1 MKKSFMTRTLATGLS
16 LAMAF
21 SLTAA
26 TNVTTAAAAAK
37 PAMKASQMTVKEGK
51 SKTFLATAKTLKTY
65 KITKAKVKNASA
77 KQYISVKKNAKGT
90 GIVVTGKKG
99 ADTARKIVITFQNK
113 KTKKTTNLTTKVV
126 VKAVEKPE
134 EPTIAS
140 DIESAA
146 AVGAKTVKVVFN
158 GDLTTTS
165 GVAISVKK
173 GSTELTK
180 DSVAFNDSKT
190 ATVTLKNG
198 LTAGTYTAVAT
209 GVVSG
214 TSLSKDFSVESD
226 EYVAKIELTSD
237 KAPMEGTDSGTVS
250 SKDSSR
256 KKNQVASVGYVLKNQ
271 YDEVINGNV
280 NAITWTVSTGV
291 TVGNTDYTYKN
302 GVGSL
307 TIKTATTTSFVPG
320 NEVFINAVLTNGT
333 HVATMSG
340 KAQIVLPANFDK
352 ANIAGVY
359 NKTLKKMDTVSS
371 AKLAATKNPYVYQLL
386 FTAQDQY
393 GNDMDAD
400 TVAAKGATLFTA
412 LSNNPI
418 FIQTSSTFETVDV
431 DGKTYIAMTLTAG
444 NLADKG
450 GTATIQMISSST
462 GTKST
467 YDIVADAAGAVDKFT
482 LGSPAGYAVQDEK
495 LEIPFTAVDQYGN
508 EVTAYDSLNGK
519 IALNQSEGKSFKFEK
534 KTDGTA
540 KLVLD
545 LNGVAVPA
553 HQDKPVYMTS
563 VVTSNGNYSSSS
575 VSVKAIAVPKSIG
588 GIKASSKKSTTL
600 VYANGAEGSVEL
612 TYKDLDVLDQYGRVM
627 SNDKVEEWLKNT
639 TGGVTNVIVVKQAA
653 TVATSAVKVYQDAD
667 TTTDLA
673 KAKLTKDATS
683 KVKITA
689 QADGSEKVEFSLST
703 DDAATVVSGSEKS
716 ITFATSTQKEFTSYT
731 VDDLGTLY
739 YDTKNTSSATHT
751 VKPAVYG
758 VKADG
763 SKVKLLPA
771 YYDIT
776 TNAKT
781 DTAKAAVEVDAATGE
796 IKERDADVYT
806 DNDFKKA
813 DGSYQ
818 DVTVTATIQVKD
830 TANGA
835 YVETLTKDLKLSN
848 KAPAVATAKFTS
860 AVSDGKA
867 SLKVSAVNN
876 TTATNLNALLDTSE
890 VKDQYGVK
898 SNDAAKISISNVE
911 DADAGKTTKFAV
923 TTGTNNSTTV
933 AITGAD
939 VNDTFTVTYTWGSV
953 SVKVDVIVIAD

>member
-1 MKKSFMTRTLATGLS
+1 
-16 LAMAF
+16 
-21 SLTAA
+21 
-26 TNVTTAAAAAK
+26 
-37 PAMKASQMTVKEGK
+37 
-51 SKTFLATAKTLKTY
+51 
-65 KITKAKVKNASA
+65 
-77 KQYISVKKNAKGT
+77 
-90 GIVVTGKKG
+90 
-99 ADTARKIVITFQNK
+99 
-113 KTKKTTNLTTKVV
+113 
-126 VKAVEKPE
+126 
-134 EPTIAS
+134 
-140 DIESAA
+140 
-146 AVGAKTVKVVFN
+146 
-158 GDLTTTS
+158 
-165 GVAISVKK
+165 
-173 GSTELTK
+173 
-180 DSVAFNDSKT
+180 
-190 ATVTLKNG
+190 
-198 LTAGTYTAVAT
+198 
-209 GVVSG
+209 
-214 TSLSKDFSVESD
+214 
-226 EYVAKIELTSD
+226 
-237 KAPMEGTDSGTVS
+237 MEGTDGTAAS
-250 SKDSSR
+250 SKKDPTR
-256 KKNQVASVGYVLKNQ
+256 AQNQVATIGYVLKNQ
-271 YDEVINGNV
+271 YEEVINTNV

-291 TVGNTDYTYKN
+291 TVASNDYSYKN

-307 TIKTATTTSFVPG
+307 TIKTATTTSFIPG

-340 KAQIVLPANFDK
+340 KAQIVLPATFDK

-400 TVAAKGATLFTA
+400 TVAKNGATLFTA
-412 LSNNPI
+412 LSTNPI
-418 FIQTSSTFETVDV
+418 FIQTSTTFETVDV
-431 DGKTYIAMTLTAG
+431 DGKTYVAMNLTAG

-482 LGSPAGYAVQDEK
+482 LGSPAGYAVKDEK

-508 EVTAYDSLNGK
+508 EVTAYDALKDKVTLTKSAGQSLD
-519 IALNQSEGKSFKFEK
+519 FEK

-545 LNGVAVPA
+545 LHNVDVPA
-553 HQDKPVYMTS
+553 NQDLPVYMTS
-563 VVTSNGNYSSSS
+563 VVKSNGNYSSSS
-575 VSVKAIAVPKSIG
+575 VSVKATAVPKSIG

-600 VYANGAEGSVEL
+600 VYANSAEGSVEL

-627 SNDKVEEWLKNT
+627 SNDDVEKWLKDT
-639 TGGVTNVIVVKQAA
+639 TNGVTNVIVVKQASYA
-653 TVATSAVKVYQDAD
+653 AANDKSAVKVYQDAD
-667 TTTDLA
+667 TTDVA
-673 KAKLTKDATS
+673 KAKLTNGATS
-683 KVKITA
+683 KVTITA

-703 DDAATVVSGSEKS
+703 DDAATVVSGSEKN

-739 YDTKNTSSATHT
+739 YKTDAAQSTHT

-781 DTAKAAVEVDAATGE
+781 ATAKAAVEVDAATGE
-796 IKERDADVYT
+796 IKEKDFDVYT

-818 DVTVTATIQVKD
+818 DVTVTATIQIKD

-835 YVETLTKDLKLSN
+835 YVATLTKDLKLSN
-848 KAPAVATAKFTS
+848 KAPAVAVAKFTS
-860 AVSDGKA
+860 AVSEGKA
-867 SLKVSAVNN
+867 SVKVSKVA
-876 TTATNLNALLDTSE
+876 TAADLAALLDATE
-890 VKDQYGVK
+890 LKDQYGVVI
-898 SNDAAKISISNVE
+898 NVDPVISISNAE
-911 DADAGKTTKFAV
+911 DADKANVLTI
-923 TTGTNNSTTV
+923 TNNGTTTT
-933 AITGAD
+933 AIGNAA

-953 SVKVDVIVIAD
+953 SVKVDVIVIAG

>member
-1 MKKSFMTRTLATGLS
+1 MG
-16 LAMAF
+16 
-21 SLTAA
+21 
-26 TNVTTAAAAAK
+26 N
-37 PAMKASQMTVKEGK
+37 
-51 SKTFLATAKTLKTY
+51 
-65 KITKAKVKNASA
+65 
-77 KQYISVKKNAKGT
+77 
-90 GIVVTGKKG
+90 
-99 ADTARKIVITFQNK
+99 
-113 KTKKTTNLTTKVV
+113 TKVV

-134 EPTIAS
+134 VKQEVT
-140 DIESAA
+140 AA
-146 AVGAKTVKVVFN
+146 ATGAKKVTVTFAK
-158 GDLTTTS
+158 DLTTTS
-165 GVAISVKK
+165 GVAIAVKK
-173 GSTELTK
+173 GSTVLAQKSMTFS
-180 DSVAFNDSKT
+180 DAKT
-190 ATVTLKNG
+190 AVVELNQS
-198 LTAGTYTAVAT
+198 LTSGTYTAEVT
-209 GVVSG
+209 GLEEG
-214 TSLSKDFSVESD
+214 TMTADFSVESE
-226 EYVAKIELTSD
+226 EYVATIELKSD
-237 KAPMEGTDSGTVS
+237 KAPMEGTDSGTAS
-250 SKDSSR
+250 TIDGSR

-271 YDEVINGNV
+271 YDEVINTNV

-291 TVGNTDYTYKN
+291 TVANNDYSYKN
-302 GVGSL
+302 GAGSL
-307 TIKTATTTSFVPG
+307 TIKTATTTSFIPG

-340 KAQIVLPANFDK
+340 KVQIVLPANFDK

-371 AKLAATKNPYVYQLL
+371 AKLAAAKNPYVYQLL

-400 TVAAKGATLFTA
+400 TVAKNGATLFTA
-412 LSNNPI
+412 LSTNPI
-418 FIQTSSTFETVDV
+418 FIQTTTTFETVDV
-431 DGKTYIAMTLTAG
+431 DGKTYVAMNLTAG

-482 LGSPAGYAVQDEK
+482 LGSPAGYAVKGEK

-519 IALNQSEGKSFKFEK
+519 ITLTTSSNTAFGFEK

-545 LNGVAVPA
+545 LAGVSVPA
-553 HQDKPVYMTS
+553 NQDLPVYMTS
-563 VVTSNGNYSSSS
+563 VVKSNGNYSSSS
-575 VSVKAIAVPKSIG
+575 VSVKDTAVPKSIG

-600 VYANGAEGSVEL
+600 VFADGAPGNVEL

-627 SNDKVEEWLKNT
+627 SNDDVKKWLDT
-639 TGGVTNVIVVKQAA
+639 ATNVIVVKQASY
-653 TVATSAVKVYQDAD
+653 VAANDKSAVKVYED
-667 TTTDLA
+667 TTQTDVA
-673 KAKLTKDATS
+673 TAKLTNASTS
-683 KVKITA
+683 KVTITA

-703 DDAATVVSGSEKS
+703 DTAATVVSGSEKN

-739 YDTKNTSSATHT
+739 YDTKNPSSATHT

-781 DTAKAAVEVDAATGE
+781 AAAKAAVEVDAATGE
-796 IKERDADVYT
+796 IKEKDADVYT
-806 DNDFKKA
+806 DNDFKKV

-898 SNDAAKISISNVE
+898 CTDPATISISNVE
-911 DADAGKTTKFAV
+911 DADAAASTAFKV
-923 TTGTNNSTTV
+923 TTNNNTAV
-933 AITGAD
+933 VIEGAA

>member
-1 MKKSFMTRTLATGLS
+1 MTFSDAKTAVVELNQ
-16 LAMAF
+16 
-21 SLTAA
+21 SLT
-26 TNVTTAAAAAK
+26 
-37 PAMKASQMTVKEGK
+37 S
-51 SKTFLATAKTLKTY
+51 
-65 KITKAKVKNASA
+65 
-77 KQYISVKKNAKGT
+77 
-90 GIVVTGKKG
+90 
-99 ADTARKIVITFQNK
+99 
-113 KTKKTTNLTTKVV
+113 
-126 VKAVEKPE
+126 
-134 EPTIAS
+134 
-140 DIESAA
+140 
-146 AVGAKTVKVVFN
+146 
-158 GDLTTTS
+158 
-165 GVAISVKK
+165 
-173 GSTELTK
+173 
-180 DSVAFNDSKT
+180 
-190 ATVTLKNG
+190 
-198 LTAGTYTAVAT
+198 GTYTAEVT
-209 GVVSG
+209 GLEEG
-214 TSLSKDFSVESD
+214 TMTADFSVESE
-226 EYVAKIELTSD
+226 EYVATIELKSD
-237 KAPMEGTDSGTVS
+237 KAPMEGTDSGTAS
-250 SKDSSR
+250 TIDGSR

-271 YDEVINGNV
+271 YDEVINTNV

-291 TVGNTDYTYKN
+291 TVANNDYSYKN
-302 GVGSL
+302 GAGSL
-307 TIKTATTTSFVPG
+307 TIKTATTTSFIPG

-340 KAQIVLPANFDK
+340 KVQIVLPANFDK

-371 AKLAATKNPYVYQLL
+371 AKLAAAKNPYVYQLL

-400 TVAAKGATLFTA
+400 TVAKNGATLFTA
-412 LSNNPI
+412 LSTNPI
-418 FIQTSSTFETVDV
+418 FIQTSTTFETVDV
-431 DGKTYIAMTLTAG
+431 DGKTYVAMNLTAG

-482 LGSPAGYAVQDEK
+482 LGSPAGYAVKGEK

-508 EVTAYDSLNGK
+508 EVTAYDALNGK
-519 IALNQSEGKSFKFEK
+519 ITLTKSEGTSFGFEK

-545 LNGVAVPA
+545 LAGVAVPA
-553 HQDKPVYMTS
+553 NQDKPVYMTS

-575 VSVKAIAVPKSIG
+575 VSVKDTAVPKSIG

-600 VYANGAEGSVEL
+600 VYANSAEGSVEL

-627 SNDKVEEWLKNT
+627 SNDDVKKWLDT
-639 TGGVTNVIVVKQAA
+639 TTNVIVVKQAS
-653 TVATSAVKVYQDAD
+653 TEATSAVKVYQDAD
-667 TTTDLA
+667 TTDVA
-673 KAKLTKDATS
+673 KAKLTNGATS
-683 KVKITA
+683 KVTITA

-703 DDAATVVSGSEKS
+703 DDAATVVSGSEKN

-781 DTAKAAVEVDAATGE
+781 ATAKAAVEVDAATGE
-796 IKERDADVYT
+796 IKEKDFDVYT

-818 DVTVTATIQVKD
+818 DVTVTATIQIKD

-835 YVETLTKDLKLSN
+835 YVATLTKDLKLSN
-848 KAPAVATAKFTS
+848 KAPAVAVAKFTS

-867 SLKVSAVNN
+867 SLKKAAVNT
-876 TTATNLNALLDTSE
+876 TTADNLNALLDASE

-898 SNDAAKISISNVE
+898 STDKANISISNVE
-911 DADAGKTTKFAV
+911 DADAGKATKFAV
-923 TTGTNNSTTV
+923 TANTNNTATV
-933 AITGAD
+933 AITDAD

>member
-1 MKKSFMTRTLATGLS
+1 M
-16 LAMAF
+16 
-21 SLTAA
+21 
-26 TNVTTAAAAAK
+26 
-37 PAMKASQMTVKEGK
+37 
-51 SKTFLATAKTLKTY
+51 
-65 KITKAKVKNASA
+65 
-77 KQYISVKKNAKGT
+77 
-90 GIVVTGKKG
+90 
-99 ADTARKIVITFQNK
+99 RKIGQKAFWGSGLGN
-113 KTKKTTNLTTKVV
+113 TKVV

-134 EPTIAS
+134 VKQEVT
-140 DIESAA
+140 AA
-146 AVGAKTVKVVFN
+146 ATGAKKVTVTFAK
-158 GDLTTTS
+158 DLTTTS
-165 GVAISVKK
+165 GVAIAVKK
-173 GSTELTK
+173 GSTVLAQKSMTFS
-180 DSVAFNDSKT
+180 DAKT
-190 ATVTLKNG
+190 AVVELNQS
-198 LTAGTYTAVAT
+198 LTSGTYTAEVT
-209 GVVSG
+209 GLEEG
-214 TSLSKDFSVESD
+214 TMTADFSVESE
-226 EYVAKIELTSD
+226 EYVATIELKSD
-237 KAPMEGTDSGTVS
+237 KAPMEGTDSGTAS
-250 SKDSSR
+250 TIDGSR

-271 YDEVINGNV
+271 YDEVINTNV

-291 TVGNTDYTYKN
+291 TVANNDYSYKN
-302 GVGSL
+302 GAGSL
-307 TIKTATTTSFVPG
+307 TIKTATTTSFIPG

-340 KAQIVLPANFDK
+340 KVQIVLPANFDK

-371 AKLAATKNPYVYQLL
+371 AKLAAAKNPYVYQLL

-400 TVAAKGATLFTA
+400 TVAKNGATLFTA
-412 LSNNPI
+412 LSTNPI
-418 FIQTSSTFETVDV
+418 FIQTSTTFETVDV
-431 DGKTYIAMTLTAG
+431 DGKTYVAMNLTAG

-482 LGSPAGYAVQDEK
+482 LGSPAGYAVKGEK

-519 IALNQSEGKSFKFEK
+519 ITLTTSSNTAFGFEK

-540 KLVLD
+540 KLVLN
-545 LNGVAVPA
+545 LAGVSVPA
-553 HQDKPVYMTS
+553 NQDLPVYMTS
-563 VVTSNGNYSSSS
+563 VVKSNGNYSSSS
-575 VSVKAIAVPKSIG
+575 VSVKDTAVPKSIG

-600 VYANGAEGSVEL
+600 VFADGAPGNVEL

-627 SNDKVEEWLKNT
+627 SNDDVKKWLDT
-639 TGGVTNVIVVKQAA
+639 ATNVIVVKQASY
-653 TVATSAVKVYQDAD
+653 VAANDKSAVKVYED
-667 TTTDLA
+667 TTQTDVA
-673 KAKLTKDATS
+673 TAKLTNASTS
-683 KVKITA
+683 KVTITA

-703 DDAATVVSGSEKS
+703 DTAATVVSGSEKN

-739 YDTKNTSSATHT
+739 YDTKTASTDHPVT
-751 VKPAVYG
+751 PAVYG

-776 TNAKT
+776 TNAKNGALKI
-781 DTAKAAVEVDAATGE
+781 TAAKGTIEANDATT
-796 IKERDADVYT
+796 YT
-806 DNDFKKA
+806 DADFKKA

-848 KAPAVATAKFTS
+848 KAPAVAVAKFTS

-867 SLKVSAVNN
+867 SVKVSKVA
-876 TTATNLNALLDTSE
+876 TAADLAELLDATE
-890 VKDQYGVK
+890 LKDQYGVVI
-898 SNDAAKISISNVE
+898 DVDPVISISNAE
-911 DADAGKTTKFAV
+911 DADKTDLLTITAN
-923 TTGTNNSTTV
+923 GTDAA
-933 AITGAD
+933 AIANAA

>member
-1 MKKSFMTRTLATGLS
+1 MG
-16 LAMAF
+16 
-21 SLTAA
+21 
-26 TNVTTAAAAAK
+26 N
-37 PAMKASQMTVKEGK
+37 
-51 SKTFLATAKTLKTY
+51 
-65 KITKAKVKNASA
+65 
-77 KQYISVKKNAKGT
+77 
-90 GIVVTGKKG
+90 
-99 ADTARKIVITFQNK
+99 
-113 KTKKTTNLTTKVV
+113 TKVV

-134 EPTIAS
+134 VKQEVT
-140 DIESAA
+140 AA
-146 AVGAKTVKVVFN
+146 ATGAKKVTVTFAK
-158 GDLTTTS
+158 DLTTTS
-165 GVAISVKK
+165 GVAIAVKK
-173 GSTELTK
+173 GSTVLAQKSMTFS
-180 DSVAFNDSKT
+180 DAKT
-190 ATVTLKNG
+190 AVVELNQS
-198 LTAGTYTAVAT
+198 LTSGTYTAEVT
-209 GVVSG
+209 GLEEG
-214 TSLSKDFSVESD
+214 TMTADFSVESE
-226 EYVAKIELTSD
+226 EYVATIELKSD
-237 KAPMEGTDSGTVS
+237 KAPMEGTDSGTAS
-250 SKDSSR
+250 TIDGSR

-271 YDEVINGNV
+271 YDEVINTNV

-291 TVGNTDYTYKN
+291 TVTNNDYSYKN
-302 GVGSL
+302 GAGSL
-307 TIKTATTTSFVPG
+307 TIKTATTTSFIPG

-340 KAQIVLPANFDK
+340 KVQIVLPANFDK

-359 NKTLKKMDTVSS
+359 NKTLKKMDSVSS
-371 AKLAATKNPYVYQLL
+371 AKLAAAKNPYVYQLL

-400 TVAAKGATLFTA
+400 TVAKNGATLFTA
-412 LSNNPI
+412 LSTNPI
-418 FIQTSSTFETVDV
+418 FIQTSTTFETVDV
-431 DGKTYIAMTLTAG
+431 DGKTYVAMNLTAG

-482 LGSPAGYAVQDEK
+482 LGSPAGYAVKGEK

-508 EVTAYDSLNGK
+508 DVTAYDSLNGK
-519 IALNQSEGKSFKFEK
+519 IDLTSSAGRDSIGFVK

-540 KLVLD
+540 KLVLNLD
-545 LNGVAVPA
+545 GVSVPA
-553 HQDKPVYMTS
+553 NQDLPVYMTS
-563 VVTSNGNYSSSS
+563 VVKSNGNYSSSS
-575 VSVKAIAVPKSIG
+575 VSVKDTAVPKSIG

-600 VYANGAEGSVEL
+600 VYANSAEGSVEL

-627 SNDKVEEWLKNT
+627 SNDDVEKWLKDT
-639 TGGVTNVIVVKQAA
+639 TGSVTNVIVVKQASA
-653 TVATSAVKVYQDAD
+653 LNTSAVKVYQDSD
-667 TTTDLA
+667 TTTDA
-673 KAKLTKDATS
+673 ATAKLTNVAGS
-683 KVKITA
+683 KIVITA

-703 DDAATVVSGSEKS
+703 DNAATVVSGSEKS

-739 YDTKNTSSATHT
+739 YDTKTASTDHPVT
-751 VKPAVYG
+751 PAVYG

-776 TNAKT
+776 TNAKNGALKI
-781 DTAKAAVEVDAATGE
+781 TAAKGTIEANDATT
-796 IKERDADVYT
+796 YT
-806 DNDFKKA
+806 DADFKKA

-848 KAPAVATAKFTS
+848 KAPAVAVAKFTS

-867 SLKVSAVNN
+867 SVKVSKVA
-876 TTATNLNALLDTSE
+876 TAADLAELLDATE
-890 VKDQYGVK
+890 LKDQYGVVI
-898 SNDAAKISISNVE
+898 DVDPVISISNAE
-911 DADAGKTTKFAV
+911 DADKTDLLTITAN
-923 TTGTNNSTTV
+923 GTDAA
-933 AITGAD
+933 AIANAA

>member
-1 MKKSFMTRTLATGLS
+1 MG
-16 LAMAF
+16 
-21 SLTAA
+21 
-26 TNVTTAAAAAK
+26 N
-37 PAMKASQMTVKEGK
+37 
-51 SKTFLATAKTLKTY
+51 
-65 KITKAKVKNASA
+65 
-77 KQYISVKKNAKGT
+77 
-90 GIVVTGKKG
+90 
-99 ADTARKIVITFQNK
+99 
-113 KTKKTTNLTTKVV
+113 TKVV

-134 EPTIAS
+134 VKQEVT
-140 DIESAA
+140 AA
-146 AVGAKTVKVVFN
+146 ATGAKKVTVTFAK
-158 GDLTTTS
+158 DLTTTS
-165 GVAISVKK
+165 GVAIAVKK
-173 GSTELTK
+173 GSTVLAQKSMTFS
-180 DSVAFNDSKT
+180 DAKT
-190 ATVTLKNG
+190 AVVELNQS
-198 LTAGTYTAVAT
+198 LTSGTYTAEVT
-209 GVVSG
+209 GLEEG
-214 TSLSKDFSVESD
+214 TMTADFSVESE
-226 EYVAKIELTSD
+226 EYVATIELKSD
-237 KAPMEGTDSGTVS
+237 KAPMEGTDSGTAS
-250 SKDSSR
+250 TIDGSR

-271 YDEVINGNV
+271 YDEVINTNV

-291 TVGNTDYTYKN
+291 TVTNNDYSYKN
-302 GVGSL
+302 GAGSL
-307 TIKTATTTSFVPG
+307 TIKTATTTSFIPG

-340 KAQIVLPANFDK
+340 KVQIVLPANFDK

-359 NKTLKKMDTVSS
+359 NKTLKKMDSVSS
-371 AKLAATKNPYVYQLL
+371 AKLAAAKNPYVYQLL

-400 TVAAKGATLFTA
+400 TVAKNGATLFTA
-412 LSNNPI
+412 LSTNPI
-418 FIQTSSTFETVDV
+418 FIQTSTTFETVDV
-431 DGKTYIAMTLTAG
+431 DGKTYVAMNLTAG

-482 LGSPAGYAVQDEK
+482 LGSPAGYAVKGEK

-508 EVTAYDSLNGK
+508 DVTAYDSLNGK
-519 IALNQSEGKSFKFEK
+519 IDLTSSAGRDSIGFVK

-540 KLVLD
+540 KLVLNLD
-545 LNGVAVPA
+545 GVSVPA
-553 HQDKPVYMTS
+553 NQDLPVYMTS
-563 VVTSNGNYSSSS
+563 VVKSNGNYSSSS
-575 VSVKAIAVPKSIG
+575 VSVKDTAVPKSIG

-600 VYANGAEGSVEL
+600 VYTNSAEGSVEL

-627 SNDKVEEWLKNT
+627 SNDDVKKWLDT
-639 TGGVTNVIVVKQAA
+639 ATNVIVVKQASA
-653 TVATSAVKVYQDAD
+653 LNTSAVKVYQDSD
-667 TTTDLA
+667 TTTDA
-673 KAKLTKDATS
+673 ATAKLTNKADS
-683 KVKITA
+683 KIVITA

-703 DDAATVVSGSEKS
+703 DTAATVVSGSEKN

-739 YDTKNTSSATHT
+739 YDTKTASTDHPVT
-751 VKPAVYG
+751 PAVYG

-776 TNAKT
+776 TNAKNGALKI
-781 DTAKAAVEVDAATGE
+781 TAAKGTIEANDATT
-796 IKERDADVYT
+796 YT
-806 DNDFKKA
+806 DADFKKA

-818 DVTVTATIQVKD
+818 DVTVIATIQVKD

-867 SLKVSAVNN
+867 SLKVAAVN
-876 TTATNLNALLDTSE
+876 TDTADNLNKLLDESE

-898 SNDAAKISISNVE
+898 TTDKANISISNVE
-911 DADAGKTTKFAV
+911 DADAGKATKFAV
-923 TTGTNNSTTV
+923 TANTNNTATV

>member
-1 MKKSFMTRTLATGLS
+1 MTFSDAKTAVVELNQ
-16 LAMAF
+16 
-21 SLTAA
+21 SLT
-26 TNVTTAAAAAK
+26 
-37 PAMKASQMTVKEGK
+37 S
-51 SKTFLATAKTLKTY
+51 
-65 KITKAKVKNASA
+65 
-77 KQYISVKKNAKGT
+77 
-90 GIVVTGKKG
+90 
-99 ADTARKIVITFQNK
+99 
-113 KTKKTTNLTTKVV
+113 
-126 VKAVEKPE
+126 
-134 EPTIAS
+134 
-140 DIESAA
+140 
-146 AVGAKTVKVVFN
+146 
-158 GDLTTTS
+158 
-165 GVAISVKK
+165 
-173 GSTELTK
+173 
-180 DSVAFNDSKT
+180 
-190 ATVTLKNG
+190 
-198 LTAGTYTAVAT
+198 GTYTAEVT
-209 GVVSG
+209 GLEEG
-214 TSLSKDFSVESD
+214 TMTADFSVESE
-226 EYVAKIELTSD
+226 EYVATIELKSD
-237 KAPMEGTDSGTVS
+237 KAPMEGTDSGTAS
-250 SKDSSR
+250 TSDGSR

-271 YDEVINGNV
+271 YDEVINTNV

-291 TVGNTDYTYKN
+291 TVTNNDYSYKN
-302 GVGSL
+302 GAGSL
-307 TIKTATTTSFVPG
+307 TIKTATTTSFIPG

-340 KAQIVLPANFDK
+340 KVQIVLPANFDK

-359 NKTLKKMDTVSS
+359 NKTLKKMDSVSS
-371 AKLAATKNPYVYQLL
+371 AKLAAAKNPYVYQLL

-400 TVAAKGATLFTA
+400 TVAKNGATLFTA
-412 LSNNPI
+412 LSTNPI
-418 FIQTSSTFETVDV
+418 FIQTSTTFETVDV
-431 DGKTYIAMTLTAG
+431 DGKTYVAMNLTAG

-482 LGSPAGYAVQDEK
+482 LGSPAGYAVKGEK

-508 EVTAYDSLNGK
+508 DVTAYDSLNGK
-519 IALNQSEGKSFKFEK
+519 IDLTSSAGRDSIGFVK

-540 KLVLD
+540 KLVLNLD
-545 LNGVAVPA
+545 GVSVPA
-553 HQDKPVYMTS
+553 NQDLPVYMTS
-563 VVTSNGNYSSSS
+563 VVKSNGNYSSSS
-575 VSVKAIAVPKSIG
+575 VSVKDTAVPKSIG

-600 VYANGAEGSVEL
+600 VYANSAEGSVEL

-627 SNDKVEEWLKNT
+627 SNDDVKKWLDT
-639 TGGVTNVIVVKQAA
+639 TTNVIVVKQAS
-653 TVATSAVKVYQDAD
+653 TEATSAVKVYQDTD
-667 TTTDLA
+667 TTTDVA
-673 KAKLTKDATS
+673 KAKLTNGATS
-683 KVKITA
+683 KVTITA

-703 DDAATVVSGSEKS
+703 DTAATVVSGSEKN

-739 YDTKNTSSATHT
+739 YDTKTASTDHPVT
-751 VKPAVYG
+751 PAVYG

-776 TNAKT
+776 TNAKNGALKI
-781 DTAKAAVEVDAATGE
+781 TAAKGTIEANDATT
-796 IKERDADVYT
+796 YT
-806 DNDFKKA
+806 DADFKKA

-818 DVTVTATIQVKD
+818 DVTVIATIQVKD

-867 SLKVSAVNN
+867 SLKVAAVN
-876 TTATNLNALLDTSE
+876 TDTADNLNKLLDESE

-898 SNDAAKISISNVE
+898 STDKANISISNVE
-911 DADAGKTTKFAV
+911 DADAGKATKFAV
-923 TTGTNNSTTV
+923 TANTNNTATV

>member
-1 MKKSFMTRTLATGLS
+1 MYFPYVPPPKSTGSSNESIIGLEPTAIRLIMLFVDLFIAYITRTY
-16 LAMAF
+16 
-21 SLTAA
+21 
-26 TNVTTAAAAAK
+26 NR
-37 PAMKASQMTVKEGK
+37 
-51 SKTFLATAKTLKTY
+51 FLHISHKK
-65 KITKAKVKNASA
+65 KIYTP
-77 KQYISVKKNAKGT
+77 
-90 GIVVTGKKG
+90 
-99 ADTARKIVITFQNK
+99 
-113 KTKKTTNLTTKVV
+113 KVV

-158 GDLTTTS
+158 GDLATTS

-173 GSTELTK
+173 GSAELTK

-352 ANIAGVY
+352 ANITGVY

-563 VVTSNGNYSSSS
+563 VGTSNGNYSSSS

-739 YDTKNTSSATHT
+739 YKTDAAQSTHT
-751 VKPAVYG
+751 VEPAVYG

-781 DTAKAAVEVDAATGE
+781 DAVEVEAATGK
-796 IKERDADVYT
+796 IKEKTEGVYT

-818 DVTVTATIQVKD
+818 DVTVTATIQIKD

-835 YVETLTKDLKLSN
+835 YVATLTKDLKLSN
-848 KAPAVATAKFTS
+848 KAPAVAVAKFTS
-860 AVSDGKA
+860 AVSEGKA
-867 SLKVSAVNN
+867 SVKVSKVA
-876 TTATNLNALLDTSE
+876 TAALLKELLDATE
-890 VKDQYGVK
+890 LKDQYGVVI
-898 SNDAAKISISNVE
+898 DVAPVISISNAE
-911 DADAGKTTKFAV
+911 DADKTDVLTI
-923 TTGTNNSTTV
+923 TNNGTTTT
-933 AITGAD
+933 AIGNAA

>member
-1 MKKSFMTRTLATGLS
+1 MG
-16 LAMAF
+16 
-21 SLTAA
+21 
-26 TNVTTAAAAAK
+26 N
-37 PAMKASQMTVKEGK
+37 
-51 SKTFLATAKTLKTY
+51 
-65 KITKAKVKNASA
+65 
-77 KQYISVKKNAKGT
+77 
-90 GIVVTGKKG
+90 
-99 ADTARKIVITFQNK
+99 
-113 KTKKTTNLTTKVV
+113 TKVV

-134 EPTIAS
+134 VKQEVT
-140 DIESAA
+140 AA
-146 AVGAKTVKVVFN
+146 ATGAKKVTVTFAK
-158 GDLTTTS
+158 DLTTTS
-165 GVAISVKK
+165 GVAIAVKK
-173 GSTELTK
+173 GSTVLAQKSMTFS
-180 DSVAFNDSKT
+180 DAKT
-190 ATVTLKNG
+190 AVVELNQS
-198 LTAGTYTAVAT
+198 LTSGTYTAEVT
-209 GVVSG
+209 GLEEG
-214 TSLSKDFSVESD
+214 TMTADFSVESE
-226 EYVAKIELTSD
+226 EYVATIELKSD
-237 KAPMEGTDSGTVS
+237 KAPMEGTDSGTAS
-250 SKDSSR
+250 TIDGSR

-271 YDEVINGNV
+271 YDEVINTNV

-291 TVGNTDYTYKN
+291 TVTNNDYSYKN
-302 GVGSL
+302 GAGSL
-307 TIKTATTTSFVPG
+307 TIKTATTTSFIPG

-340 KAQIVLPANFDK
+340 KVQIVLPANFDK

-359 NKTLKKMDTVSS
+359 NKTLKKMDSVSS
-371 AKLAATKNPYVYQLL
+371 AKLAAAKNPYVYQLL

-400 TVAAKGATLFTA
+400 TVAKNGATLFTA
-412 LSNNPI
+412 LSTNPI
-418 FIQTSSTFETVDV
+418 FIQTSTTFETVDV
-431 DGKTYIAMTLTAG
+431 DGKTYVAMNLTAG

-482 LGSPAGYAVQDEK
+482 LGSPAGYAVKGEK

-508 EVTAYDSLNGK
+508 DVTAYDSLNGK
-519 IALNQSEGKSFKFEK
+519 IDLTSSAGRDSIGFVK

-540 KLVLD
+540 KLVLN
-545 LNGVAVPA
+545 LAGVSVPA
-553 HQDKPVYMTS
+553 NQDLPVYMTS
-563 VVTSNGNYSSSS
+563 VVKSNGNYSSSS
-575 VSVKAIAVPKSIG
+575 VSVKDTAVPKSIG

-600 VYANGAEGSVEL
+600 VFATNAEGKVEL

-627 SNDKVEEWLKNT
+627 SNDDVKKWLDT
-639 TGGVTNVIVVKQAA
+639 ATNVIVVKQASA
-653 TVATSAVKVYQDAD
+653 LNTSAVKVYQDSD
-667 TTTDLA
+667 TTTDA
-673 KAKLTKDATS
+673 ATAKLTNKADS
-683 KVKITA
+683 KIVITA

-703 DDAATVVSGSEKS
+703 DTAATVVSGSEKN

-739 YDTKNTSSATHT
+739 YDTKTASTDHPVT
-751 VKPAVYG
+751 PAVYG

-776 TNAKT
+776 TNAKNGALKI
-781 DTAKAAVEVDAATGE
+781 TAAKGTIEANDATT
-796 IKERDADVYT
+796 YT
-806 DNDFKKA
+806 DADFKKA

-848 KAPAVATAKFTS
+848 KAPAVAVAKFTS

-867 SLKVSAVNN
+867 SVKVSKVA
-876 TTATNLNALLDTSE
+876 TAADLAELLDATE
-890 VKDQYGVK
+890 LKDQYGVVI
-898 SNDAAKISISNVE
+898 DVDPVISISNAE
-911 DADAGKTTKFAV
+911 DADKTDLLTITAN
-923 TTGTNNSTTV
+923 GTDAA
-933 AITGAD
+933 AIANAA

>member
-1 MKKSFMTRTLATGLS
+1 
-16 LAMAF
+16 
-21 SLTAA
+21 
-26 TNVTTAAAAAK
+26 
-37 PAMKASQMTVKEGK
+37 
-51 SKTFLATAKTLKTY
+51 
-65 KITKAKVKNASA
+65 
-77 KQYISVKKNAKGT
+77 
-90 GIVVTGKKG
+90 
-99 ADTARKIVITFQNK
+99 
-113 KTKKTTNLTTKVV
+113 
-126 VKAVEKPE
+126 
-134 EPTIAS
+134 
-140 DIESAA
+140 
-146 AVGAKTVKVVFN
+146 
-158 GDLTTTS
+158 
-165 GVAISVKK
+165 
-173 GSTELTK
+173 
-180 DSVAFNDSKT
+180 
-190 ATVTLKNG
+190 
-198 LTAGTYTAVAT
+198 
-209 GVVSG
+209 
-214 TSLSKDFSVESD
+214 
-226 EYVAKIELTSD
+226 
-237 KAPMEGTDSGTVS
+237 MEGTDSGTAS
-250 SKDSSR
+250 TIDGSR

-271 YDEVINGNV
+271 YDEVINTNV

-291 TVGNTDYTYKN
+291 TVANTDYSYKN
-302 GVGSL
+302 GAGSL
-307 TIKTATTTSFVPG
+307 TIKTATTTSFIPG

-340 KAQIVLPANFDK
+340 KVQIVLPANFDK

-371 AKLAATKNPYVYQLL
+371 AKLAAAKNPYVYQLL

-400 TVAAKGATLFTA
+400 TVAKNGATLFTA
-412 LSNNPI
+412 LSTNPI
-418 FIQTSSTFETVDV
+418 FIQTSTTFETVDV
-431 DGKTYIAMTLTAG
+431 DGKTYVAMNLTAG

-482 LGSPAGYAVQDEK
+482 LGSPTGYAVKGEK

-519 IALNQSEGKSFKFEK
+519 ITLTTSSNTAFGFEK

-540 KLVLD
+540 KLVLN
-545 LNGVAVPA
+545 LAGVSVPA
-553 HQDKPVYMTS
+553 NQDLPVYMTS
-563 VVTSNGNYSSSS
+563 VVKSNGNYSSSS
-575 VSVKAIAVPKSIG
+575 VSVKDTAVPKSIG

-600 VYANGAEGSVEL
+600 VYANSAEGSVEL

-627 SNDKVEEWLKNT
+627 SNDDVKKWLDT
-639 TGGVTNVIVVKQAA
+639 TTNVIVVKQAS
-653 TVATSAVKVYQDAD
+653 TEATSAVKVYQDTD
-667 TTTDLA
+667 TTTDVA
-673 KAKLTKDATS
+673 KANLTNGATS
-683 KVKITA
+683 KVTITA

-703 DDAATVVSGSEKS
+703 DTAATVVSGSEKN

-739 YDTKNTSSATHT
+739 YDTKTASTDHPVT
-751 VKPAVYG
+751 PAVYG

-776 TNAKT
+776 TNAKNGALKI
-781 DTAKAAVEVDAATGE
+781 TAAKGTIEANDATT
-796 IKERDADVYT
+796 YT
-806 DNDFKKA
+806 DADFKKA

-818 DVTVTATIQVKD
+818 DVTVIATIQVKD

-867 SLKVSAVNN
+867 SLKVAAVN
-876 TTATNLNALLDTSE
+876 TDTADNLNKLLDESE

-898 SNDAAKISISNVE
+898 STDKANISISNVE
-911 DADAGKTTKFAV
+911 DADAGKATKFAV
-923 TTGTNNSTTV
+923 TANTNNTATV

>member
-1 MKKSFMTRTLATGLS
+1 M
-16 LAMAF
+16 
-21 SLTAA
+21 
-26 TNVTTAAAAAK
+26 
-37 PAMKASQMTVKEGK
+37 
-51 SKTFLATAKTLKTY
+51 
-65 KITKAKVKNASA
+65 
-77 KQYISVKKNAKGT
+77 
-90 GIVVTGKKG
+90 
-99 ADTARKIVITFQNK
+99 RKIGQKAFWGSGLGN
-113 KTKKTTNLTTKVV
+113 TKVV

-134 EPTIAS
+134 VKQEVT
-140 DIESAA
+140 AA
-146 AVGAKTVKVVFN
+146 ATGAKKVTVTFAK
-158 GDLTTTS
+158 DLTTTS
-165 GVAISVKK
+165 GVAIAVKK
-173 GSTELTK
+173 GSTVLAQKSMTFS
-180 DSVAFNDSKT
+180 DAKT
-190 ATVTLKNG
+190 AVVELNQS
-198 LTAGTYTAVAT
+198 LTSGTYTAEVT
-209 GVVSG
+209 GLEEG
-214 TSLSKDFSVESD
+214 TMTADFSVESE
-226 EYVAKIELTSD
+226 EYVATIELKSD
-237 KAPMEGTDSGTVS
+237 KAPMEGTDSGTAS
-250 SKDSSR
+250 TIDGSR

-271 YDEVINGNV
+271 YDEVINTNV

-291 TVGNTDYTYKN
+291 TVTNNDYSYKN
-302 GVGSL
+302 GAGSL
-307 TIKTATTTSFVPG
+307 TIKTATTTSFIPG

-340 KAQIVLPANFDK
+340 KVQIVLPANFDK

-359 NKTLKKMDTVSS
+359 NKTLKKMDSVSS
-371 AKLAATKNPYVYQLL
+371 AKLAAAKNPYVYQLL

-400 TVAAKGATLFTA
+400 TVAKNGATLFTA
-412 LSNNPI
+412 LSTNPI
-418 FIQTSSTFETVDV
+418 FIQTSTTFETVDV
-431 DGKTYIAMTLTAG
+431 DGKTYVAMNLTAG

-482 LGSPAGYAVQDEK
+482 LGSPAGYAVKGEK

-519 IALNQSEGKSFKFEK
+519 ITLTTSSNTAFGFEK

-540 KLVLD
+540 KLVLN
-545 LNGVAVPA
+545 LAGVSVPA
-553 HQDKPVYMTS
+553 NQDLPVYMTS
-563 VVTSNGNYSSSS
+563 VVKSNGNYSSSS
-575 VSVKAIAVPKSIG
+575 VSVKDTAVPKSIG

-600 VYANGAEGSVEL
+600 VYANSAEGSVEL

-627 SNDKVEEWLKNT
+627 SNDDVEKWLKDT
-639 TGGVTNVIVVKQAA
+639 TGGVTNVITVKQASY
-653 TVATSAVKVYQDAD
+653 VALNDKSAVKLYQDDATSD
-667 TTTDLA
+667 VAT
-673 KAKLTKDATS
+673 AKLTYNTTS
-683 KVKITA
+683 KIVITA
-689 QADGSEKVEFSLST
+689 QADGSEKVEFGLST
-703 DDAATVVSGSEKS
+703 DDGTKVVSGSEKN

-739 YDTKNTSSATHT
+739 YDTKTASTDHPVT
-751 VKPAVYG
+751 PAVYG

-776 TNAKT
+776 TNAKNGALKI
-781 DTAKAAVEVDAATGE
+781 TAAKGTIEANDATT
-796 IKERDADVYT
+796 YT
-806 DNDFKKA
+806 DADFKKA

-818 DVTVTATIQVKD
+818 DVTVIATIQVKD

-867 SLKVSAVNN
+867 SLKVAAVNTN
-876 TTATNLNALLDTSE
+876 TADNLNKLLDESE

-898 SNDAAKISISNVE
+898 STDKANISISNVE
-911 DADAGKTTKFAV
+911 DADAGKATKFAV
-923 TTGTNNSTTV
+923 TANTNNTATV

>member
-1 MKKSFMTRTLATGLS
+1 
-16 LAMAF
+16 
-21 SLTAA
+21 
-26 TNVTTAAAAAK
+26 
-37 PAMKASQMTVKEGK
+37 
-51 SKTFLATAKTLKTY
+51 
-65 KITKAKVKNASA
+65 
-77 KQYISVKKNAKGT
+77 
-90 GIVVTGKKG
+90 
-99 ADTARKIVITFQNK
+99 
-113 KTKKTTNLTTKVV
+113 
-126 VKAVEKPE
+126 
-134 EPTIAS
+134 
-140 DIESAA
+140 
-146 AVGAKTVKVVFN
+146 
-158 GDLTTTS
+158 
-165 GVAISVKK
+165 
-173 GSTELTK
+173 
-180 DSVAFNDSKT
+180 
-190 ATVTLKNG
+190 
-198 LTAGTYTAVAT
+198 
-209 GVVSG
+209 
-214 TSLSKDFSVESD
+214 
-226 EYVAKIELTSD
+226 
-237 KAPMEGTDSGTVS
+237 MEGTNGAARS
-250 SKDSSR
+250 SKKDADR
-256 KKNQVASVGYVLKNQ
+256 AQNQVATIGYVLKNQ
-271 YDEVINGNV
+271 YEEVINTNV

-482 LGSPAGYAVQDEK
+482 LGSPAGYAVQDEQ

-519 IALNQSEGKSFKFEK
+519 ITLNKSEGAYFKFEK

-545 LNGVAVPA
+545 LTGVAVPA

-575 VSVKAIAVPKSIG
+575 VSVKPTAVPKSIG

-627 SNDKVEEWLKNT
+627 SNDNVEKWLNANAK
-639 TGGVTNVIVVKQAA
+639 NVIVVKQASYA
-653 TVATSAVKVYQDAD
+653 AANDKSAVKVYQNAVQ
-667 TTTDLA
+667 TDVEQ
-673 KAKLTKDATS
+673 AKLTKDAAS
-683 KVKITA
+683 KVTITA
-689 QADGSEKVEFSLST
+689 QADGSEKVEFGLST

-716 ITFATSTQKEFTSYT
+716 ITFTTSTQKEFTSYT

-739 YDTKNTSSATHT
+739 YKTDAAQSTHT
-751 VKPAVYG
+751 VEPAVYG

-781 DTAKAAVEVDAATGE
+781 DAVEVEAATGK
-796 IKERDADVYT
+796 IKEKTEGVYT

-818 DVTVTATIQVKD
+818 DVTVTATIQIKD

-835 YVETLTKDLKLSN
+835 YVATLTKDLKLSN
-848 KAPAVATAKFTS
+848 KAPAVAVAKFTS
-860 AVSDGKA
+860 AVSEGKA
-867 SLKVSAVNN
+867 SVKVSKVA
-876 TTATNLNALLDTSE
+876 TAALLKELLDATE
-890 VKDQYGVK
+890 LKDQYGVVI
-898 SNDAAKISISNVE
+898 DVAPVISISNAE
-911 DADAGKTTKFAV
+911 DADKTDVLTI
-923 TTGTNNSTTV
+923 TNNGTTTT
-933 AITGAD
+933 AIGNAA

>member
-1 MKKSFMTRTLATGLS
+1 MG
-16 LAMAF
+16 
-21 SLTAA
+21 
-26 TNVTTAAAAAK
+26 N
-37 PAMKASQMTVKEGK
+37 
-51 SKTFLATAKTLKTY
+51 
-65 KITKAKVKNASA
+65 
-77 KQYISVKKNAKGT
+77 
-90 GIVVTGKKG
+90 
-99 ADTARKIVITFQNK
+99 
-113 KTKKTTNLTTKVV
+113 TKVV

-134 EPTIAS
+134 VKQEVT
-140 DIESAA
+140 AA
-146 AVGAKTVKVVFN
+146 ATGAKKVTVTFAK
-158 GDLTTTS
+158 DLTTTS
-165 GVAISVKK
+165 GVAIAVKK
-173 GSTELTK
+173 GSTVLAQKSMTFS
-180 DSVAFNDSKT
+180 DAKT
-190 ATVTLKNG
+190 AVVELNQS
-198 LTAGTYTAVAT
+198 LTSGTYTAEVT
-209 GVVSG
+209 GLEEG
-214 TSLSKDFSVESD
+214 TMTADFSVESE
-226 EYVAKIELTSD
+226 EYVATIELKSD
-237 KAPMEGTDSGTVS
+237 KAPMEGTDSGTAS
-250 SKDSSR
+250 TIDGSR

-271 YDEVINGNV
+271 YDEVINTNV

-291 TVGNTDYTYKN
+291 TVTNNDYSYKN
-302 GVGSL
+302 GAGSL
-307 TIKTATTTSFVPG
+307 TIKTATTTSFIPG

-340 KAQIVLPANFDK
+340 KVQIVLPANFDK

-359 NKTLKKMDTVSS
+359 NKTLKKMDSVSS
-371 AKLAATKNPYVYQLL
+371 AKLAAAKNPYVYQLL

-400 TVAAKGATLFTA
+400 TVAKNGATLFTA
-412 LSNNPI
+412 LSTNPI
-418 FIQTSSTFETVDV
+418 FIQTSTTFETVDV
-431 DGKTYIAMTLTAG
+431 DGKTYVAMNLTAG

-482 LGSPAGYAVQDEK
+482 LGSPAGYAVKGEK

-519 IALNQSEGKSFKFEK
+519 ITLTTSSNTAFGFEK

-540 KLVLD
+540 KLVLN
-545 LNGVAVPA
+545 LAGVSVPA
-553 HQDKPVYMTS
+553 NQDLPVYMTS
-563 VVTSNGNYSSSS
+563 VVKSNGNYSSSS
-575 VSVKAIAVPKSIG
+575 VSVKDTAVPKSIG

-600 VYANGAEGSVEL
+600 VYANNAEGSVEL

-627 SNDKVEEWLKNT
+627 SNDDVEKWLKDT
-639 TGGVTNVIVVKQAA
+639 TGGVTNVITVKQASY
-653 TVATSAVKVYQDAD
+653 VALNDKSAVKLYQDAATSD
-667 TTTDLA
+667 VAT
-673 KAKLTKDATS
+673 AKLTYNTTS
-683 KVKITA
+683 KIVITA
-689 QADGSEKVEFSLST
+689 QADGSEKVEFGLST
-703 DDAATVVSGSEKS
+703 DDGTKVVSGSEKN

-739 YDTKNTSSATHT
+739 YDTKTASTDHPVT
-751 VKPAVYG
+751 PAVYG

-776 TNAKT
+776 TNAKNGALKI
-781 DTAKAAVEVDAATGE
+781 TAAKGTIEANDATT
-796 IKERDADVYT
+796 YT
-806 DNDFKKA
+806 DADFKKA

-848 KAPAVATAKFTS
+848 KAPAVAVAKFTS

-867 SLKVSAVNN
+867 SVKVSKVA
-876 TTATNLNALLDTSE
+876 TAADLAELLDATE
-890 VKDQYGVK
+890 LKDQYGVVI
-898 SNDAAKISISNVE
+898 DVDPVISISNAE
-911 DADAGKTTKFAV
+911 DADKTDLLTITAN
-923 TTGTNNSTTV
+923 GTDAA
-933 AITGAD
+933 AIANAA